1 MQCDFRIELS
11 HFTDRILAWEWVTYA
26 PPDVE
31 STLHRGGAHYASP
44 ADALKAAEAYMA
56 NQSCRQFDEGI

>member
-11 HFTDRILAWEWVTYA
+11 HFTDRTLAWEWTTYS
-26 PPDVE
+26 PDDVE
-31 STLHRGGAHYASP
+31 LTLHHGGAHYATP

-56 NQSCRQFDEGI
+56 NRAANDRWQ